1 MKIAVVGLGYVG
13 LPLAVEFGK
22 KHMTVGFDINQARVN
37 ELNSGIDSTLEVA
50 NEELKEVIA
59 PTQDY
64 NDDGLFITTNLEDL
78 KACNFYIITVPT
90 PTDKNNRPVL
100 TPLKKASESIGKV
113 LKKGDY
119 VVYES
124 TVYPGATEEE
134 CIPVLEQVSGLK
146 FNEDFFVGYSPERIN
161 PGDKKHTVTKI
172 LKVTSGSTPEIAK
185 QVEKLENGM
194 SFLASIGSVG
204 PFIGLLGTVW
214 GIVNAF
220 QSIAISNNTS
230 LAVVAPG
237 IAEALFATALGLLAA
252 IPAVAAYNK
261 FSNDLDKI
269 TSNLEYFSIEF
280 LSKKLNEMEKKH
292 NV

>member
-1 MKIAVVGLGYVG
+1 M
-13 LPLAVEFGK
+13 
-22 KHMTVGFDINQARVN
+22 
-37 ELNSGIDSTLEVA
+37 A
-50 NEELKEVIA
+50 NEVQAPKVDIEKISEGHDLSLLGLIADADIFVQLIMFLLVIA
-59 PTQDY
+59 SIWCWTIII
-64 NDDGLFITTNLEDL
+64 NKSKIIRKEKKISANFEVNFI
-78 KACNFYIITVPT
+78 
-90 PTDKNNRPVL
+90 
-100 TPLKKASESIGKV
+100 
-113 LKKGDY
+113 
-119 VVYES
+119 
-124 TVYPGATEEE
+124 
-134 CIPVLEQVSGLK
+134 
-146 FNEDFFVGYSPERIN
+146 NEDVDDDELFDFYKSEIKDHNQLNAQVRIFMLGMIEFN
-161 PGDKKHTVTKI
+161 KIHSNNLLARDKYKIKELFQRIETVLQI
-172 LKVTSGSTPEIAK
+172 EIAK
-185 QVEKLENGM
+185 EVEKLENGM

>member
-1 MKIAVVGLGYVG
+1 M
-13 LPLAVEFGK
+13 
-22 KHMTVGFDINQARVN
+22 
-37 ELNSGIDSTLEVA
+37 A
-50 NEELKEVIA
+50 NEVQAPQVDIEKISEGHDLSLLGLIADADIFVQLIMFLLVIA
-59 PTQDY
+59 SIWCWTIII
-64 NDDGLFITTNLEDL
+64 NKSKIIRKEKKISANFEVNFI
-78 KACNFYIITVPT
+78 
-90 PTDKNNRPVL
+90 
-100 TPLKKASESIGKV
+100 
-113 LKKGDY
+113 
-119 VVYES
+119 
-124 TVYPGATEEE
+124 
-134 CIPVLEQVSGLK
+134 
-146 FNEDFFVGYSPERIN
+146 NEDVDDDELFDFYKSEIKDHNQLNAQVKIFMLGMIEFNKIHSNNLVARDKYKIKELFQRIE
-161 PGDKKHTVTKI
+161 TVLQI
-172 LKVTSGSTPEIAK
+172 EIAK
-185 QVEKLENGM
+185 EVEKLENGM

-280 LSKKLNEMEKKH
+280 LSKKLNEMEKKK
-292 NV
+292 

>member
-1 MKIAVVGLGYVG
+1 MANELQAPQVDIEKISEGHDLSLVGLI
-13 LPLAVEFGK
+13 ADA
-22 KHMTVGFDINQARVN
+22 DIFVQ
-37 ELNSGIDSTLEVA
+37 LIMFL
-50 NEELKEVIA
+50 LVIA
-59 PTQDY
+59 SIWCWTIII
-64 NDDGLFITTNLEDL
+64 NKSKIIRKEKKISANFEVNFI
-78 KACNFYIITVPT
+78 
-90 PTDKNNRPVL
+90 
-100 TPLKKASESIGKV
+100 
-113 LKKGDY
+113 
-119 VVYES
+119 
-124 TVYPGATEEE
+124 
-134 CIPVLEQVSGLK
+134 
-146 FNEDFFVGYSPERIN
+146 NEDVDDDELFDFYKSEIKDHNQLNAQVKIFMLGMIEFNKIHSNNLLARDKYKIKELFQRIE
-161 PGDKKHTVTKI
+161 TVLQI
-172 LKVTSGSTPEIAK
+172 EIAK
-185 QVEKLENGM
+185 EVEKLENGM

-280 LSKKLNEMEKKH
+280 LSKKFNEMEKKH

>member
-1 MKIAVVGLGYVG
+1 VQAPQVDIEKISEGHDLSLLGLI
-13 LPLAVEFGK
+13 ADA
-22 KHMTVGFDINQARVN
+22 DIFVQ
-37 ELNSGIDSTLEVA
+37 LIMFL
-50 NEELKEVIA
+50 LVIA
-59 PTQDY
+59 SIWCWTIII
-64 NDDGLFITTNLEDL
+64 NKSKIIRKEKKISANFEVNFI
-78 KACNFYIITVPT
+78 
-90 PTDKNNRPVL
+90 
-100 TPLKKASESIGKV
+100 
-113 LKKGDY
+113 
-119 VVYES
+119 
-124 TVYPGATEEE
+124 
-134 CIPVLEQVSGLK
+134 
-146 FNEDFFVGYSPERIN
+146 NEDVDDDELFDFYKSEIKDHNQLNAQVKIFMLGMIEFNKIHSNNLVARDKYKIKELFQRIE
-161 PGDKKHTVTKI
+161 TVLQI
-172 LKVTSGSTPEIAK
+172 EIAK
-185 QVEKLENGM
+185 EVEKLENGM

>member
-1 MKIAVVGLGYVG
+1 M
-13 LPLAVEFGK
+13 
-22 KHMTVGFDINQARVN
+22 
-37 ELNSGIDSTLEVA
+37 A
-50 NEELKEVIA
+50 NEVQAPQVDIEKISEGHDLSLLGLIADADIFVQLIMFLLVIA
-59 PTQDY
+59 SIWCWAILI
-64 NDDGLFITTNLEDL
+64 NKSKMIRKEKKISANFEVNFI
-78 KACNFYIITVPT
+78 
-90 PTDKNNRPVL
+90 
-100 TPLKKASESIGKV
+100 
-113 LKKGDY
+113 
-119 VVYES
+119 
-124 TVYPGATEEE
+124 
-134 CIPVLEQVSGLK
+134 
-146 FNEDFFVGYSPERIN
+146 NEDVDDDELFDFYKSEMKDHNLLNAQVKIFMLGMIEFNKIHSNNLLARDKYKIKELFQRIE
-161 PGDKKHTVTKI
+161 TVLQI
-172 LKVTSGSTPEIAK
+172 EIAK

>member
-1 MKIAVVGLGYVG
+1 MA
-13 LPLAVEFGK
+13 
-22 KHMTVGFDINQARVN
+22 N
-37 ELNSGIDSTLEVA
+37 ELQAPQVDIEKISEGHDLSLLGLIADADIFVQLIMFLLVVASIWCWTIIINKSKMIRKEKKISANFEV
-50 NEELKEVIA
+50 N
-59 PTQDY
+59 
-64 NDDGLFITTNLEDL
+64 FI
-78 KACNFYIITVPT
+78 
-90 PTDKNNRPVL
+90 
-100 TPLKKASESIGKV
+100 
-113 LKKGDY
+113 
-119 VVYES
+119 
-124 TVYPGATEEE
+124 
-134 CIPVLEQVSGLK
+134 
-146 FNEDFFVGYSPERIN
+146 NEDVDDDELFDFYKSEIKDHNQLNAQVKIFMLGMIEFNKIHSNNLLARDKYKIKELFQRIE
-161 PGDKKHTVTKI
+161 TVLQI
-172 LKVTSGSTPEIAK
+172 EIAK
-185 QVEKLENGM
+185 EVEKLENGM

>member
-1 MKIAVVGLGYVG
+1 MANEVQAPQVDIGKISEGHDLSLLGLIADADIFVQLIMFLLVIASIWCWTIIINKSKMIRKEKKISANFEVNFINEDVDDDELFDFYKSEIKDHNQLNAQVKIFMLGM
-13 LPLAVEFGK
+13 VEFNK
-22 KHMTVGFDINQARVN
+22 IHSNNLLARDKYKIKELFQRIETVLQI
-37 ELNSGIDSTLEVA
+37 
-50 NEELKEVIA
+50 
-59 PTQDY
+59 
-64 NDDGLFITTNLEDL
+64 
-78 KACNFYIITVPT
+78 
-90 PTDKNNRPVL
+90 
-100 TPLKKASESIGKV
+100 
-113 LKKGDY
+113 
-119 VVYES
+119 
-124 TVYPGATEEE
+124 
-134 CIPVLEQVSGLK
+134 
-146 FNEDFFVGYSPERIN
+146 
-161 PGDKKHTVTKI
+161 
-172 LKVTSGSTPEIAK
+172 EIAK

>member
-1 MKIAVVGLGYVG
+1 M
-13 LPLAVEFGK
+13 
-22 KHMTVGFDINQARVN
+22 
-37 ELNSGIDSTLEVA
+37 A
-50 NEELKEVIA
+50 NEVQAPQVDIEKISEGHDLSLLGLIADADIFVQLIMFLLVIA
-59 PTQDY
+59 SIWCWTIII
-64 NDDGLFITTNLEDL
+64 NKSKIIRKEKKISANFEVNFI
-78 KACNFYIITVPT
+78 
-90 PTDKNNRPVL
+90 
-100 TPLKKASESIGKV
+100 
-113 LKKGDY
+113 
-119 VVYES
+119 
-124 TVYPGATEEE
+124 
-134 CIPVLEQVSGLK
+134 
-146 FNEDFFVGYSPERIN
+146 NEDVDDDELFDFYKSEIKDHNQLNAQVKIFMLGMIEFNKIHSNNLVARDKYKIKELFQRIE
-161 PGDKKHTVTKI
+161 TVLQI
-172 LKVTSGSTPEIAK
+172 EIAK

>member
-1 MKIAVVGLGYVG
+1 M
-13 LPLAVEFGK
+13 
-22 KHMTVGFDINQARVN
+22 D
-37 ELNSGIDSTLEVA
+37 
-50 NEELKEVIA
+50 KEVQAPQVDIETISDGHDLSLLGLIA
-59 PTQDY
+59 DADIFVQLIMFLLIVASIWCWTIIINKSKIIIREKKISKNFQVNFINEDV
-64 NDDGLFITTNLEDL
+64 DDDELFDFYKSEMKDQNQLNAQVKIFL
-78 KACNFYIITVPT
+78 KGMMEFNKIHSNSLLV
-90 PTDKNNRPVL
+90 TDK
-100 TPLKKASESIGKV
+100 
-113 LKKGDY
+113 Y
-119 VVYES
+119 
-124 TVYPGATEEE
+124 
-134 CIPVLEQVSGLK
+134 
-146 FNEDFFVGYSPERIN
+146 
-161 PGDKKHTVTKI
+161 KI
-172 LKVTSGSTPEIAK
+172 KELIQRVETTLQIEIAK
-185 QVEKLENGM
+185 EVEKLEKGM

-269 TSNLEYFSIEF
+269 TSSLEYFSIEF
-280 LSKKLNEMEKKH
+280 LSKKLNEIEEKY

>member
-1 MKIAVVGLGYVG
+1 MANEVQAPQVDIEKISEGHDLSLLGLIADADIFVQLIMFLLVVASIWCWTIIINKSKIIRKEKKISANFEVNFINEDVDDDELFDFYKSEMKDHNQLNAQVKIFMLGM
-13 LPLAVEFGK
+13 VEFNK
-22 KHMTVGFDINQARVN
+22 IHSNNLLARDKYKIKELFQRIETVLQI
-37 ELNSGIDSTLEVA
+37 
-50 NEELKEVIA
+50 
-59 PTQDY
+59 
-64 NDDGLFITTNLEDL
+64 
-78 KACNFYIITVPT
+78 
-90 PTDKNNRPVL
+90 
-100 TPLKKASESIGKV
+100 
-113 LKKGDY
+113 
-119 VVYES
+119 
-124 TVYPGATEEE
+124 
-134 CIPVLEQVSGLK
+134 
-146 FNEDFFVGYSPERIN
+146 
-161 PGDKKHTVTKI
+161 
-172 LKVTSGSTPEIAK
+172 EIAK

-280 LSKKLNEMEKKH
+280 LSKKT
-292 NV
+292 

>member
-1 MKIAVVGLGYVG
+1 MANEVQAPQVDIEKISEGHDLSLLGLIADADIFVQLIMFLLVIASIWCWTIIINKSKMIRKEKKISANFEVNFINEDVDDDELFDFYKSEIKDHNQLNAQVKIFMLGM
-13 LPLAVEFGK
+13 VEFNK
-22 KHMTVGFDINQARVN
+22 IHSNNLLARDKYKIKELFQRIETVLQI
-37 ELNSGIDSTLEVA
+37 
-50 NEELKEVIA
+50 
-59 PTQDY
+59 
-64 NDDGLFITTNLEDL
+64 
-78 KACNFYIITVPT
+78 
-90 PTDKNNRPVL
+90 
-100 TPLKKASESIGKV
+100 
-113 LKKGDY
+113 
-119 VVYES
+119 
-124 TVYPGATEEE
+124 
-134 CIPVLEQVSGLK
+134 
-146 FNEDFFVGYSPERIN
+146 
-161 PGDKKHTVTKI
+161 
-172 LKVTSGSTPEIAK
+172 EIAK
-185 QVEKLENGM
+185 QVEELENGM

>member
-1 MKIAVVGLGYVG
+1 M
-13 LPLAVEFGK
+13 
-22 KHMTVGFDINQARVN
+22 
-37 ELNSGIDSTLEVA
+37 A
-50 NEELKEVIA
+50 NEVQAPQVDIEKISEGHDLSLLGLIADADIFVQLIMFLLVIA
-59 PTQDY
+59 SIWCWTIIINKSKMIRKEKKISANFEVNFINADV
-64 NDDGLFITTNLEDL
+64 DDDELFDFYKSEIKDHNQLNAQVKIFMLGMIEFNKIHSNNLLARDKYKIKEL
-78 KACNFYIITVPT
+78 FQRIETV
-90 PTDKNNRPVL
+90 L
-100 TPLKKASESIGKV
+100 QI
-113 LKKGDY
+113 
-119 VVYES
+119 
-124 TVYPGATEEE
+124 
-134 CIPVLEQVSGLK
+134 
-146 FNEDFFVGYSPERIN
+146 
-161 PGDKKHTVTKI
+161 
-172 LKVTSGSTPEIAK
+172 EIAK
-185 QVEKLENGM
+185 EVEKLENGM

>member
-1 MKIAVVGLGYVG
+1 MSNEVQAPQVDIEKISEGHDLSLLGLI
-13 LPLAVEFGK
+13 ADA
-22 KHMTVGFDINQARVN
+22 DIFVQ
-37 ELNSGIDSTLEVA
+37 LIMFL
-50 NEELKEVIA
+50 LVIA
-59 PTQDY
+59 SIWCWTIII
-64 NDDGLFITTNLEDL
+64 NKSKIIRKEKKISANFEVNFI
-78 KACNFYIITVPT
+78 
-90 PTDKNNRPVL
+90 
-100 TPLKKASESIGKV
+100 
-113 LKKGDY
+113 
-119 VVYES
+119 
-124 TVYPGATEEE
+124 
-134 CIPVLEQVSGLK
+134 
-146 FNEDFFVGYSPERIN
+146 NEDVDDDELFDFYKSEIKDHNQLNAQVKIFMLGMIEFNKIHSNNLLARDKYKIKELFQRIE
-161 PGDKKHTVTKI
+161 TVLQI
-172 LKVTSGSTPEIAK
+172 EIAK
-185 QVEKLENGM
+185 EVEKLENGM

>member
-1 MKIAVVGLGYVG
+1 MANEVQAPQVDIEKISEGHDLSLLGLIADADIFVQLIMFLLVIASIWCWTIIINKSKMIRKEKKISANFEVNFINEDVDDDELFDFYKSEIKDHNQLNAQVKIFMLGM
-13 LPLAVEFGK
+13 VEFNK
-22 KHMTVGFDINQARVN
+22 IHSNNLLARDKYKIKELFQRIETVLQI
-37 ELNSGIDSTLEVA
+37 
-50 NEELKEVIA
+50 
-59 PTQDY
+59 
-64 NDDGLFITTNLEDL
+64 
-78 KACNFYIITVPT
+78 
-90 PTDKNNRPVL
+90 
-100 TPLKKASESIGKV
+100 
-113 LKKGDY
+113 
-119 VVYES
+119 
-124 TVYPGATEEE
+124 
-134 CIPVLEQVSGLK
+134 
-146 FNEDFFVGYSPERIN
+146 
-161 PGDKKHTVTKI
+161 
-172 LKVTSGSTPEIAK
+172 EIAK

-280 LSKKLNEMEKKH
+280 LSKKLNEVEKKH

>member
-1 MKIAVVGLGYVG
+1 MANEVQAPQVDIEKISEGHDLSLLGLIADADIFVQ
-13 LPLAVEFGK
+13 LIMFLLVIASIWCWTIIINKSRIIRKEK
-22 KHMTVGFDINQARVN
+22 KISANFEVNFVN
-37 ELNSGIDSTLEVA
+37 EDVDDDELFDFYKSEIKDHNQLNAQVKIFMLGMIEFNKIHSNNLLARDKYKIK
-50 NEELKEVIA
+50 ELFQRIE
-59 PTQDY
+59 
-64 NDDGLFITTNLEDL
+64 
-78 KACNFYIITVPT
+78 TV
-90 PTDKNNRPVL
+90 L
-100 TPLKKASESIGKV
+100 QI
-113 LKKGDY
+113 
-119 VVYES
+119 
-124 TVYPGATEEE
+124 
-134 CIPVLEQVSGLK
+134 
-146 FNEDFFVGYSPERIN
+146 
-161 PGDKKHTVTKI
+161 
-172 LKVTSGSTPEIAK
+172 EIAK
-185 QVEKLENGM
+185 EVEKLENGM

>member
-1 MKIAVVGLGYVG
+1 M
-13 LPLAVEFGK
+13 
-22 KHMTVGFDINQARVN
+22 
-37 ELNSGIDSTLEVA
+37 A
-50 NEELKEVIA
+50 NEVQAPQVDIEKISEGHDLSLLGLIADADIFVQLIMFLLVVASIWCWTIIINKSKIIRKEKKISANFEV
-59 PTQDY
+59 
-64 NDDGLFITTNLEDL
+64 NFI
-78 KACNFYIITVPT
+78 
-90 PTDKNNRPVL
+90 
-100 TPLKKASESIGKV
+100 
-113 LKKGDY
+113 
-119 VVYES
+119 
-124 TVYPGATEEE
+124 
-134 CIPVLEQVSGLK
+134 
-146 FNEDFFVGYSPERIN
+146 NEDVDDDELFDFYKSEIKDHNQLNAQVKIFMLGMIEFNKIHSNNLLARDKYKIKELFQRIE
-161 PGDKKHTVTKI
+161 TVLQI
-172 LKVTSGSTPEIAK
+172 EIAK

>member
-1 MKIAVVGLGYVG
+1 MANEVQAPQVDIEKISEGHDLSLLGLIADADIFVQLIMFLLVIASIWCWTIIINKSKMIRKEKKISANFEVNFINEDVDDDELFDFYKSEIKDHNQLNAQVKIFMLGM
-13 LPLAVEFGK
+13 VEFNK
-22 KHMTVGFDINQARVN
+22 IHSNNLLSRDKYKIKELFQRIETVLQI
-37 ELNSGIDSTLEVA
+37 
-50 NEELKEVIA
+50 
-59 PTQDY
+59 
-64 NDDGLFITTNLEDL
+64 
-78 KACNFYIITVPT
+78 
-90 PTDKNNRPVL
+90 
-100 TPLKKASESIGKV
+100 
-113 LKKGDY
+113 
-119 VVYES
+119 
-124 TVYPGATEEE
+124 
-134 CIPVLEQVSGLK
+134 
-146 FNEDFFVGYSPERIN
+146 
-161 PGDKKHTVTKI
+161 
-172 LKVTSGSTPEIAK
+172 EIAK

>member
-1 MKIAVVGLGYVG
+1 M
-13 LPLAVEFGK
+13 
-22 KHMTVGFDINQARVN
+22 
-37 ELNSGIDSTLEVA
+37 A
-50 NEELKEVIA
+50 NEVQTPQVDIEKISEGHDLSLLGLIADADIFVQLIMFLLVIA
-59 PTQDY
+59 SIWCWTIII
-64 NDDGLFITTNLEDL
+64 NKSKIIRKEKKISANFEVNFI
-78 KACNFYIITVPT
+78 
-90 PTDKNNRPVL
+90 
-100 TPLKKASESIGKV
+100 
-113 LKKGDY
+113 
-119 VVYES
+119 
-124 TVYPGATEEE
+124 
-134 CIPVLEQVSGLK
+134 
-146 FNEDFFVGYSPERIN
+146 NEDVDDDELFDFYKSEIKDHNQLNAQVKIFMLGMIEFNKIHSNNLLARDKYKIKELFQRIE
-161 PGDKKHTVTKI
+161 TVLQI
-172 LKVTSGSTPEIAK
+172 EIAK
-185 QVEKLENGM
+185 EVEKLENGM

-280 LSKKLNEMEKKH
+280 LSKKLNEIEKKH

>member
-1 MKIAVVGLGYVG
+1 M
-13 LPLAVEFGK
+13 
-22 KHMTVGFDINQARVN
+22 
-37 ELNSGIDSTLEVA
+37 A
-50 NEELKEVIA
+50 NEVQAPKVDIEKISEGHDLSLLGLIADADIFVQLIMFLLVIA
-59 PTQDY
+59 SIWCWTIII
-64 NDDGLFITTNLEDL
+64 NKSRIIRKEKKISANFEVNFI
-78 KACNFYIITVPT
+78 
-90 PTDKNNRPVL
+90 
-100 TPLKKASESIGKV
+100 
-113 LKKGDY
+113 
-119 VVYES
+119 
-124 TVYPGATEEE
+124 
-134 CIPVLEQVSGLK
+134 
-146 FNEDFFVGYSPERIN
+146 NEDVDDDELFDFYKSEIKDHNQLNAQVKIFMLGMIEFNKIHSNNLLARDKYKIKELFQRIE
-161 PGDKKHTVTKI
+161 TVLQI
-172 LKVTSGSTPEIAK
+172 EIAK
-185 QVEKLENGM
+185 EVEKLENGM

-280 LSKKLNEMEKKH
+280 LSKKLSEMEKKH

>member
-1 MKIAVVGLGYVG
+1 MANELQAPQVDIEKISEGHDLSLVGLI
-13 LPLAVEFGK
+13 ADA
-22 KHMTVGFDINQARVN
+22 DIFVQ
-37 ELNSGIDSTLEVA
+37 LIMFL
-50 NEELKEVIA
+50 LVIA
-59 PTQDY
+59 SIWCWTIII
-64 NDDGLFITTNLEDL
+64 NKSKIIRKEKKISANFEVNFI
-78 KACNFYIITVPT
+78 
-90 PTDKNNRPVL
+90 
-100 TPLKKASESIGKV
+100 
-113 LKKGDY
+113 
-119 VVYES
+119 
-124 TVYPGATEEE
+124 
-134 CIPVLEQVSGLK
+134 
-146 FNEDFFVGYSPERIN
+146 NEDVDDDELFDFYKSEIKDHNQLNAQVKIFMLGMIEFNKIHSNNLLARDKYKIKELFQRIE
-161 PGDKKHTVTKI
+161 TVLQI
-172 LKVTSGSTPEIAK
+172 EIAK
-185 QVEKLENGM
+185 EVEKLENGM

>member
-1 MKIAVVGLGYVG
+1 MANEVQAPQVDIEKISEGHDLSLLGLIADADIFVQLIMFLLVIASIWCWTIIINKSKMIRKERKISANFEVNFINEDVDDDELFDFYKSEIKDHNQLNAQVKIFMLGM
-13 LPLAVEFGK
+13 VEFNK
-22 KHMTVGFDINQARVN
+22 IHSNNLLARDKYKIKELFQRIETVLQI
-37 ELNSGIDSTLEVA
+37 
-50 NEELKEVIA
+50 
-59 PTQDY
+59 
-64 NDDGLFITTNLEDL
+64 
-78 KACNFYIITVPT
+78 
-90 PTDKNNRPVL
+90 
-100 TPLKKASESIGKV
+100 
-113 LKKGDY
+113 
-119 VVYES
+119 
-124 TVYPGATEEE
+124 
-134 CIPVLEQVSGLK
+134 
-146 FNEDFFVGYSPERIN
+146 
-161 PGDKKHTVTKI
+161 
-172 LKVTSGSTPEIAK
+172 EIAK

>member
-1 MKIAVVGLGYVG
+1 MLGMIEFNKIYSNNLVARDKYKIKELFQRI
-13 LPLAVEFGK
+13 E
-22 KHMTVGFDINQARVN
+22 TVLQI
-37 ELNSGIDSTLEVA
+37 
-50 NEELKEVIA
+50 
-59 PTQDY
+59 
-64 NDDGLFITTNLEDL
+64 
-78 KACNFYIITVPT
+78 
-90 PTDKNNRPVL
+90 
-100 TPLKKASESIGKV
+100 
-113 LKKGDY
+113 
-119 VVYES
+119 
-124 TVYPGATEEE
+124 
-134 CIPVLEQVSGLK
+134 
-146 FNEDFFVGYSPERIN
+146 
-161 PGDKKHTVTKI
+161 
-172 LKVTSGSTPEIAK
+172 EIAK
-185 QVEKLENGM
+185 EVEKLENGM

>member
-1 MKIAVVGLGYVG
+1 MANEVQTPQVDVEKISEGHDLSLLGLIADADIFVQLIMFLLVIASIWCWTIIINKSKIIRKEKKISANFEVNFINEDVDDDELFDFYKSEIKDHNQLNAQVKIFMLGM
-13 LPLAVEFGK
+13 VEFNK
-22 KHMTVGFDINQARVN
+22 IHSNNLLARDKYKIKELFQRMETVLQI
-37 ELNSGIDSTLEVA
+37 
-50 NEELKEVIA
+50 
-59 PTQDY
+59 
-64 NDDGLFITTNLEDL
+64 
-78 KACNFYIITVPT
+78 
-90 PTDKNNRPVL
+90 
-100 TPLKKASESIGKV
+100 
-113 LKKGDY
+113 
-119 VVYES
+119 
-124 TVYPGATEEE
+124 
-134 CIPVLEQVSGLK
+134 
-146 FNEDFFVGYSPERIN
+146 
-161 PGDKKHTVTKI
+161 
-172 LKVTSGSTPEIAK
+172 EIAK
-185 QVEKLENGM
+185 EVEKLENGM

>member
-1 MKIAVVGLGYVG
+1 MANEVQAPQVDIEKISEGHDISLLGLIADADIFVQLIMFLLVIASIWCWTIIINKSKIIRKEKKISANFEVNFINEDVDDDELFDFYKSEIKDHNQLNAQVKIFMLGM
-13 LPLAVEFGK
+13 VEFNK
-22 KHMTVGFDINQARVN
+22 IHSNNLLARDKYKIKELFQRIETVLQI
-37 ELNSGIDSTLEVA
+37 
-50 NEELKEVIA
+50 
-59 PTQDY
+59 
-64 NDDGLFITTNLEDL
+64 
-78 KACNFYIITVPT
+78 
-90 PTDKNNRPVL
+90 
-100 TPLKKASESIGKV
+100 
-113 LKKGDY
+113 
-119 VVYES
+119 
-124 TVYPGATEEE
+124 
-134 CIPVLEQVSGLK
+134 
-146 FNEDFFVGYSPERIN
+146 
-161 PGDKKHTVTKI
+161 
-172 LKVTSGSTPEIAK
+172 EIAK
-185 QVEKLENGM
+185 EVEKLENGM

>member
-1 MKIAVVGLGYVG
+1 M
-13 LPLAVEFGK
+13 
-22 KHMTVGFDINQARVN
+22 
-37 ELNSGIDSTLEVA
+37 A
-50 NEELKEVIA
+50 NEVQAPQVDIEKISEGHDLSLLGLIADADIFVQLIMFLLVIA
-59 PTQDY
+59 SIWCWTIII
-64 NDDGLFITTNLEDL
+64 NKSKIIRKEKKISANFEVNFI
-78 KACNFYIITVPT
+78 
-90 PTDKNNRPVL
+90 
-100 TPLKKASESIGKV
+100 
-113 LKKGDY
+113 
-119 VVYES
+119 
-124 TVYPGATEEE
+124 
-134 CIPVLEQVSGLK
+134 
-146 FNEDFFVGYSPERIN
+146 NEDVDDDELFDFYKSEIKDHNQLNAQVKIFMLGMIEFNKIHSNNLLARDKYKIKELFQRIE
-161 PGDKKHTVTKI
+161 TVLQI
-172 LKVTSGSTPEIAK
+172 EIAK
-185 QVEKLENGM
+185 EVEKLENGM

-220 QSIAISNNTS
+220 QSIAITNNTS

>member
-1 MKIAVVGLGYVG
+1 M
-13 LPLAVEFGK
+13 
-22 KHMTVGFDINQARVN
+22 
-37 ELNSGIDSTLEVA
+37 A
-50 NEELKEVIA
+50 NEVQAPQVDIEKISEGHDLSLLGLIADADIFVQLIMFLLIVASIWCWTIIINKSKMIRKEKKISKNFEV
-59 PTQDY
+59 
-64 NDDGLFITTNLEDL
+64 NFI
-78 KACNFYIITVPT
+78 
-90 PTDKNNRPVL
+90 
-100 TPLKKASESIGKV
+100 
-113 LKKGDY
+113 
-119 VVYES
+119 
-124 TVYPGATEEE
+124 
-134 CIPVLEQVSGLK
+134 
-146 FNEDFFVGYSPERIN
+146 NEDVDDDELFDFYKSEIKDHNQLNAQVKIFMLGMIEFNKIHSNNLLARDKYKIKELFQRIE
-161 PGDKKHTVTKI
+161 TVLQI
-172 LKVTSGSTPEIAK
+172 EIAK
-185 QVEKLENGM
+185 EVEKLENGM

>member
-1 MKIAVVGLGYVG
+1 MANEVQAPQVDIEKISEGHDLSLLGLIADADIFVQLIMFLLVIASIWCWTIIINKSKMIRKEKKISANFEVNFINEDVDDDELFDFYKSEIKDHNQLNAQVKIFMLGM
-13 LPLAVEFGK
+13 VEFNRIHSNNLLARDK
-22 KHMTVGFDINQARVN
+22 YKIKELFQRIETVLQI
-37 ELNSGIDSTLEVA
+37 
-50 NEELKEVIA
+50 
-59 PTQDY
+59 
-64 NDDGLFITTNLEDL
+64 
-78 KACNFYIITVPT
+78 
-90 PTDKNNRPVL
+90 
-100 TPLKKASESIGKV
+100 
-113 LKKGDY
+113 
-119 VVYES
+119 
-124 TVYPGATEEE
+124 
-134 CIPVLEQVSGLK
+134 
-146 FNEDFFVGYSPERIN
+146 
-161 PGDKKHTVTKI
+161 
-172 LKVTSGSTPEIAK
+172 EIAK

>member
-1 MKIAVVGLGYVG
+1 M
-13 LPLAVEFGK
+13 
-22 KHMTVGFDINQARVN
+22 
-37 ELNSGIDSTLEVA
+37 A
-50 NEELKEVIA
+50 NEVQAPQVDIEKISEGHDLSLLGLIADADIFVQLIMFLLVIA
-59 PTQDY
+59 SIWCWTIII
-64 NDDGLFITTNLEDL
+64 NKSKIIRKEKKISANFEVNFI
-78 KACNFYIITVPT
+78 
-90 PTDKNNRPVL
+90 
-100 TPLKKASESIGKV
+100 
-113 LKKGDY
+113 
-119 VVYES
+119 
-124 TVYPGATEEE
+124 
-134 CIPVLEQVSGLK
+134 
-146 FNEDFFVGYSPERIN
+146 NEDVDDDELFDFYKSEIKDHNQLNAQVKIFMLGMIEFNKIHSNKLVARDKYKIKELFQRIE
-161 PGDKKHTVTKI
+161 TVLQI
-172 LKVTSGSTPEIAK
+172 EIAK
-185 QVEKLENGM
+185 EVEKLENGM

>member
-1 MKIAVVGLGYVG
+1 M
-13 LPLAVEFGK
+13 
-22 KHMTVGFDINQARVN
+22 
-37 ELNSGIDSTLEVA
+37 A
-50 NEELKEVIA
+50 NEVQAPQVDIEKISEGHDLSLLGLIADADIFVQLIMFLLVIA
-59 PTQDY
+59 SIWCWTIII
-64 NDDGLFITTNLEDL
+64 NKSKIIRKEKKISANFEVNFI
-78 KACNFYIITVPT
+78 
-90 PTDKNNRPVL
+90 
-100 TPLKKASESIGKV
+100 
-113 LKKGDY
+113 
-119 VVYES
+119 
-124 TVYPGATEEE
+124 
-134 CIPVLEQVSGLK
+134 
-146 FNEDFFVGYSPERIN
+146 NEDVDDDELFDFYKSEIKDHNQLNAQVKIFMLGMIEFNKIHSNNLLARDKYKIKELFQRIE
-161 PGDKKHTVTKI
+161 TVLQI
-172 LKVTSGSTPEIAK
+172 EIAK

>member
-1 MKIAVVGLGYVG
+1 M
-13 LPLAVEFGK
+13 
-22 KHMTVGFDINQARVN
+22 
-37 ELNSGIDSTLEVA
+37 A
-50 NEELKEVIA
+50 NEVQAPQVDIEKISEGHDLSLLGLIADADIFVQLIMFLLVIA
-59 PTQDY
+59 SIWCWTIII
-64 NDDGLFITTNLEDL
+64 NKSKMIRKEKKISANFEVNFI
-78 KACNFYIITVPT
+78 
-90 PTDKNNRPVL
+90 
-100 TPLKKASESIGKV
+100 
-113 LKKGDY
+113 
-119 VVYES
+119 
-124 TVYPGATEEE
+124 
-134 CIPVLEQVSGLK
+134 
-146 FNEDFFVGYSPERIN
+146 NEDVDDDELFDFYKSEIKDHNQLNAQVKIFMLGMVDFNKIHSNNLLARDKYKIKELFQRIE
-161 PGDKKHTVTKI
+161 TVLQI
-172 LKVTSGSTPEIAK
+172 EIAK

-280 LSKKLNEMEKKH
+280 LSKKLNEIEKKH

>member
-1 MKIAVVGLGYVG
+1 M
-13 LPLAVEFGK
+13 
-22 KHMTVGFDINQARVN
+22 
-37 ELNSGIDSTLEVA
+37 A
-50 NEELKEVIA
+50 NEVQAPQVDIEKISEGHDLSLLGLIADADIFVQLIMFLLVIA
-59 PTQDY
+59 SIWCWTIII
-64 NDDGLFITTNLEDL
+64 NKSKMIRKEKKISANFEVNFI
-78 KACNFYIITVPT
+78 
-90 PTDKNNRPVL
+90 
-100 TPLKKASESIGKV
+100 
-113 LKKGDY
+113 
-119 VVYES
+119 
-124 TVYPGATEEE
+124 
-134 CIPVLEQVSGLK
+134 
-146 FNEDFFVGYSPERIN
+146 NEDVDDDELFDFYKSEIKDHNQLNAQVKIFMLGMVDFNKIHSNNLLARDKYKIKELFQRIE
-161 PGDKKHTVTKI
+161 TVLQI
-172 LKVTSGSTPEIAK
+172 EIAK
-185 QVEKLENGM
+185 QVENLENGM

>member
-1 MKIAVVGLGYVG
+1 M
-13 LPLAVEFGK
+13 
-22 KHMTVGFDINQARVN
+22 
-37 ELNSGIDSTLEVA
+37 A
-50 NEELKEVIA
+50 NEVKAPQVDIEKISEGHDLSLLGLIADADIFVQLIMFLLVIA
-59 PTQDY
+59 SIWCWTIII
-64 NDDGLFITTNLEDL
+64 NKSKMIRKEKKISANFEVNFI
-78 KACNFYIITVPT
+78 
-90 PTDKNNRPVL
+90 
-100 TPLKKASESIGKV
+100 
-113 LKKGDY
+113 
-119 VVYES
+119 
-124 TVYPGATEEE
+124 
-134 CIPVLEQVSGLK
+134 
-146 FNEDFFVGYSPERIN
+146 NEDVDDDELFDFYKSEIKDHNQLNAQVKIFMLGMIEFNKIHSNNLLARDKYKIKELFQRIE
-161 PGDKKHTVTKI
+161 TVLQI
-172 LKVTSGSTPEIAK
+172 EIAK
-185 QVEKLENGM
+185 EVEKLENGM

-280 LSKKLNEMEKKH
+280 LSKKLSEMEKKN

>member
-1 MKIAVVGLGYVG
+1 M
-13 LPLAVEFGK
+13 
-22 KHMTVGFDINQARVN
+22 
-37 ELNSGIDSTLEVA
+37 A
-50 NEELKEVIA
+50 NEVKAPQVDIEKISEGHDLSLLGLIADADIFVQLIMFLLVIA
-59 PTQDY
+59 SIWCWTIII
-64 NDDGLFITTNLEDL
+64 NKSKMIRKEKKISANFEVNFI
-78 KACNFYIITVPT
+78 
-90 PTDKNNRPVL
+90 
-100 TPLKKASESIGKV
+100 
-113 LKKGDY
+113 
-119 VVYES
+119 
-124 TVYPGATEEE
+124 
-134 CIPVLEQVSGLK
+134 
-146 FNEDFFVGYSPERIN
+146 NEDVDDDELFDFYKSEIKDHNQLNAQVKIFMLGMIEFNKIHSNNLLARDKYKIKELFQRIE
-161 PGDKKHTVTKI
+161 TVLQI
-172 LKVTSGSTPEIAK
+172 EIAK
-185 QVEKLENGM
+185 EVEKLENGM

-280 LSKKLNEMEKKH
+280 LSKKLNEIEKKH